1 MRNNKRNNKNRKGR
15 MNKSTHRPM
24 DQNNQV
30 RVYNHY
36 DDPIERPTRAMNKM
50 LAVHTGTQ
58 GVPTNGSVVPVLF
71 PIQGIA
77 SNERLAD
84 AIFLKEIQMNYFVQ
98 YTGSV
103 DVIRV
108 IVFQTTGL
116 NPTGIPPAPADILE
130 IVALDSP
137 YILGGETSF
146 RFLHDKCHRVDN
158 STNQICDVKTRLKP
172 AISNIR
178 FVAGTIQAYSGQVW
192 VCYLNAS
199 NGNNGSVNFVTS
211 LFFTD

>member
-1 MRNNKRNNKNRKGR
+1 MD
-15 MNKSTHRPM
+15 KSL
-24 DQNNQV
+24 QV
-30 RVYNHY
+30 RSYNHY

-58 GVPTNGSVVPVLF
+58 NIIPNGSVVPILF

-98 YTGSV
+98 YTGSI
-103 DVIRV
+103 DVVRV
-108 IVFQTTGL
+108 IVFQTLGL
-116 NPTGIPPAPADILE
+116 NPTGIPPATADILE

-146 RFLHDKCHRVDN
+146 RFLYDKCHRIDN
-158 STNQICDVKTRLKP
+158 STSQISQFKTKLKP
-172 AISNIR
+172 AMSNIR
-178 FVAGTIQAYSGQVW
+178 FVAGTIQAYSGQTW

-199 NGNNGSVNFVTS
+199 NGTNGSINFVTS
-211 LFFTD
+211 LFYTD